1 MTEQQVATA
10 RAAGSFAKQFGDI
23 GQAAD
28 IAKDYA
34 INESINFNRI
44 LESVGGDYK
53 KAMALAAQQAKTQ
66 QGGNAAA
73 LLEAQRNINNFGTS
87 IMGLVALVLEP
98 LGKRLAA
105 WGVTMTGWG
114 ESAVEKFKGPVESFA
129 KFMDNI
135 ILPQLEKIGIWF
147 GNWFTKLSKSKNGTG
162 FWEIIGD
169 ALKDGL
175 SNIWEV
181 LEPIWENTIKPGMK
195 TVFDSVVEF
204 LKPYMKKAFDY
215 IFDQVN
221 AYVYKESGGRIGDD
235 PRWRELSRT
244 SQYRQEDLAV
254 MKEQAR
260 KLQDQGKTDEAAKIL
275 RDVDEK
281 TKKLADWFNV
291 AKEAL
296 DRNKNAE
303 LPPFPKNYA
312 FGTLGMSG
320 KLFEDFGAGT
330 PANLHGQEA
339 VVTPDQMSNIVNSAQ
354 NNNLVVG
361 IQRLNTLTA
370 EILTA
375 MRDTNDISRKT
386 LNATKSLTGNLFT

>member
-1 MTEQQVATA
+1 
-10 RAAGSFAKQFGDI
+10 
-23 GQAAD
+23 
-28 IAKDYA
+28 
-34 INESINFNRI
+34 
-44 LESVGGDYK
+44 
-53 KAMALAAQQAKTQ
+53 
-66 QGGNAAA
+66 
-73 LLEAQRNINNFGTS
+73 
-87 IMGLVALVLEP
+87 MGLVALVLEP

-147 GNWFTKLSKSKNGTG
+147 GNWFTKLSKSANGTE
-162 FWEIIGD
+162 FWEIIGN

-281 TKKLADWFNV
+281 TKKLEDWV
-291 AKEAL
+291 SLSSEAL
-296 DRNKNAE
+296 KHKNAE